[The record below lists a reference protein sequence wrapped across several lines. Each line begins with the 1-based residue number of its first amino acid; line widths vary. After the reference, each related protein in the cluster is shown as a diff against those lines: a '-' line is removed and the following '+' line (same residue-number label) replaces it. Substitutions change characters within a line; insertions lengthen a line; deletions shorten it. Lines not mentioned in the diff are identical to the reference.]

1 MSSPGKQ
8 LGPYLGDYKSI
19 AKSLRKKGK
28 RNAALGVL
36 SAGVG
41 KKPPRGVRVK
51 TISPTSSRS
60 SQYGSV
66 QSGNAVIGP
75 AGVYGFFNK
84 RTGMVW
90 SPNTRSWVPPPP
102 PSMSAQILN
111 AFKSTAESVRR
122 RLKPDKSKQMSMARS
137 IQSELSYDPAFGKK
151 VRNLQNKIKKLE
163 NELKVANEAGDP
175 PLVSRKRKQINNS
188 KTDIIDLVNAES
200 KRLSN
205 VYKKLKLTFNTTPK
219 NKLRSDPGA
228 LERMIN
234 KIMGT
239 IPKVTF
245 TKRRG
250 PSTKTPA
257 GIAAASA
264 RRFQSSLP
272 NYGNLRG
279 TGSATA
285 ARAGVRARGNKR
297 PIIPRP

>member
-1 MSSPGKQ
+1 

-28 RNAALGVL
+28 GKAALGVL

-75 AGVYGFFNK
+75 AGVYGFVNMM
-84 RTGMVW
+84 TGMVW
-90 SPNTRSWVPPPP
+90 SPNTRSWVRPPP
-102 PSMSAQILN
+102 PSMSARLRKEL
-111 AFKSTAESVRR
+111 KSTADSVLRR
-122 RLKPDKSKQMSMARS
+122 FKPDKSKQMSMARR
-137 IQSELSYDPAFGKK
+137 IQSALSYDTAFGEK

-188 KTDIIDLVNAES
+188 KTKIIDLVNAES

-205 VYKKLKLTFNTTPK
+205 AYKTHRLSFNTTPK
-219 NKLRSDPGA
+219 NKLRNEPGA
-228 LERMIN
+228 LKRMIN

-245 TKRRG
+245 TKERG

-285 ARAGVRARGNKR
+285 ARAGERARGTRR